1 MRLIGALLGFNF
13 KSKYAFRKIAL
24 GNRSVL
30 ISGNNKYEFGGGVD
44 MIRNDLTYTLDLDEQ
59 FRAFLNSLPNTRALL
74 QDFNIEG
81 KDNFRGSV
89 YGMARFEIGQRFFY
103 QPSLRVDYYSLLK
116 KVYFSP
122 RFNIGYAFNPLT
134 TLRSSVGVYYQSPG
148 YEKLIDNQTF
158 YDLENPQVTDL
169 KAERSLHFVVGL
181 DRWLNSSWLL
191 KVEGYYK
198 RFDNLIVS
206 QRLTAYKYKYTL
218 LDPNN
223 TNPNYMKNPA
233 NWVRSQDRLPVDSVT
248 AVPVNGGSGNS
259 YGLEI
264 SLERRYT
271 GPTTKLYGWINYS
284 LSKATRERYD
294 IESPFRFDQTHNIN
308 IVLNYRVNSWFE
320 IGAKWNYASNF
331 PFTEPVGVTPR
342 VVNDSLVVNPLTN
355 QVIFNLDYGS
365 DDNRFASRKPAYHRL
380 DVRFSAYTKFW
391 KGEWIFYLDII
402 NIYNRKNVLT
412 YNYSITSNLAVKQ
425 KTTGMFPILPTI
437 GVNARF

>member
-1 MRLIGALLGFNF
+1 
-13 KSKYAFRKIAL
+13 
-24 GNRSVL
+24 
-30 ISGNNKYEFGGGVD
+30 